1 MEEEEGCQ
9 RIQEELKIE
18 LKDKKIKNIIKK
30 GMNSIKRINSSRD
43 INLNHLKRIKMHKN
57 KIPKLINKKN

>member
-1 MEEEEGCQ
+1 MEEEEECQ
-9 RIQEELKIE
+9 RIQEEHNIE

-43 INLNHLKRIKMHKN
+43 INLNHLKKIKMHKN
-57 KIPKLINKKN
+57 KIPKLIK